1 MQLKNLATLVSG
13 ALLIGSPLV
22 AGLFHS
28 CSNPAL
34 SSKVTDEVPK
44 DKDRSQLAVQNL
56 QRSIDL
62 LDRTMEVYFEPQTL
76 KMSRFYNPSTQE
88 KSEEVASV
96 WMYTAGIEAVNA
108 ILHGLE
114 NLNNSGE
121 SALYQAHYDRLVDLL
136 DNFYRQADYY
146 LGSFELTSYTQT
158 KTWSV
163 YAVNRAANK
172 GEADVSGV
180 LNVYDDQMWLIRELL
195 DSYALTGK
203 QGYLEKAE
211 YLTDYVLDGWDVTRK
226 QDGKEN
232 GGIPWGPGYTTKHAC
247 SNGPLISS
255 LVWLHEIYKNQ
266 PEEITH
272 RYIDSDDLET
282 RRQEQVEKQD
292 YYLNYAE
299 AVYQWQKSNLLNQQ
313 GVYTDMMGG
322 CVPNCD
328 IQYQEIDGVRYRAN
342 TPLTEAVGEA
352 YTYNSGTMLSGAA
365 DLHRATGQDQYREDA
380 LQLSESSFRH
390 FAVLGQEV
398 PQHYSFESDGFR
410 NWFNG
415 ILLRGYHDIADLDP
429 QASAYMQAFQANLDY
444 AFEHH
449 LQEGLLPS
457 NLLVGWGDDQQ
468 DQNVEGMFMF
478 TYAAQYAVLAQQQAD
493 AAF

>member
-34 SSKVTDEVPK
+34 SSKVTDEAPK

-114 NLNNSGE
+114 NLSNSGE

-158 KTWSV
+158 KTWSI

-255 LVWLHEIYKNQ
+255 LVWLSKSIKIS
-266 PEEITH
+266 P
-272 RYIDSDDLET
+272 
-282 RRQEQVEKQD
+282 RR
-292 YYLNYAE
+292 
-299 AVYQWQKSNLLNQQ
+299 S
-313 GVYTDMMGG
+313 
-322 CVPNCD
+322 P
-328 IQYQEIDGVRYRAN
+328 I
-342 TPLTEAVGEA
+342 
-352 YTYNSGTMLSGAA
+352 
-365 DLHRATGQDQYREDA
+365 
-380 LQLSESSFRH
+380 
-390 FAVLGQEV
+390 
-398 PQHYSFESDGFR
+398 
-410 NWFNG
+410 G
-415 ILLRGYHDIADLDP
+415 ILIRTI
-429 QASAYMQAFQANLDY
+429 
-444 AFEHH
+444 
-449 LQEGLLPS
+449 
-457 NLLVGWGDDQQ
+457 WKR
-468 DQNVEGMFMF
+468 
-478 TYAAQYAVLAQQQAD
+478 AARSKSRSKTII
-493 AAF
+493 